1 MSQSF
6 IPDKECG
13 KKYQIPQV
21 HVIDIDFRSVIC
33 ASVGDTEDYNIM
45 DIWDIPDQDDLPLI
59 I

>member
-1 MSQSF
+1 MRQSL
-6 IPDKECG
+6 ITTKKCG
-13 KKYQIPQV
+13 KKYKIPQV

-45 DIWDIPDQDDLPLI
+45 DIWEIPDQDDLPLI